1 MVVRKLWRKMVRR
14 VSWRVVAS
22 YFFLVFIFFIA
33 ARLYAVSPENV
44 PGAVLFSLPFAV
56 ALAWVYYRK
65 FQQPLEQINAITRQ
79 MAQGKLNKEIRI
91 LSNDE
96 IAELA
101 QNINTLAGRLRETI
115 SEITDEKNRM
125 QAILN
130 SMSDGVIAVCRGG
143 RIITVNHVVEQILH
157 QRQEDL
163 VGKDLVGVLRH
174 YDFDRL
180 LKIALQSQEEISEEI
195 QLLVPEAR
203 IYRVTFTPLL
213 GSDLGGD
220 RGGVVV
226 VLRDVTERRQV
237 EQMRSEFIANVSHE
251 LRTPLTSISGFL
263 ETLLDGALEDRE
275 LARHFLQIISDETR
289 RITRLL
295 DDLFALS
302 NIEYRRVTPR
312 RDNVYLADVAGRV
325 REIFLPQAQEKNI
338 RLVNNMQHDLPPVVG
353 DSDMLTR
360 VLINLVDNAIKYTP
374 EGGTVSIKSGLR
386 QTGEVYISVSDTGIG
401 IPADSLPR
409 VFERLYR
416 VDRARVKGNGS
427 GYGLGLA
434 IVKHIVELHRGRI
447 EVQST
452 PGVGSTFTV
461 FLPLPEE
468 QKQLQ

>member
-1 MVVRKLWRKMVRR
+1 
-14 VSWRVVAS
+14 
-22 YFFLVFIFFIA
+22 
-33 ARLYAVSPENV
+33 
-44 PGAVLFSLPFAV
+44 
-56 ALAWVYYRK
+56 
-65 FQQPLEQINAITRQ
+65 
-79 MAQGKLNKEIRI
+79 
-91 LSNDE
+91 
-96 IAELA
+96 
-101 QNINTLAGRLRETI
+101 
-115 SEITDEKNRM
+115 
-125 QAILN
+125 
-130 SMSDGVIAVCRGG
+130 
-143 RIITVNHVVEQILH
+143 
-157 QRQEDL
+157 
-163 VGKDLVGVLRH
+163 DLVGVLRH

-195 QLLVPEAR
+195 QLLVPEVR

-263 ETLLDGALEDRE
+263 ETLLDGAVEDRE

-312 RDNVYLADVAGRV
+312 RENVDLGDVVERV

-338 RLVNNMQHDLPPVVG
+338 HLLNNMPHGLPPVVG

-374 EGGTVSIKSGLR
+374 EGGTVSIKGGLADA
-386 QTGEVYISVSDTGIG
+386 GGVFVSVTDTGIG

-416 VDRARVKGNGS
+416 VDRARARGNGS